1 MVSPM
6 PSDNSVAMP
15 AVPFKSPP
23 GSGPASVT
31 PRCSGKSTVS
41 DNSRYESIMTGT
53 FDDFTEIFTSSKP
66 TSAKYASSRSADATN
81 ASGGRRRAAPRCRG
95 RGCPR

>member
-6 PSDNSVAMP
+6 PSASSVAMP
-15 AVPFKSPP
+15 AVDFTSPP

-41 DNSRYESIMTGT
+41 DSRRYASIITGT

-66 TSAKYASSRSADATN
+66 TSAK
-81 ASGGRRRAAPRCRG
+81 
-95 RGCPR
+95 